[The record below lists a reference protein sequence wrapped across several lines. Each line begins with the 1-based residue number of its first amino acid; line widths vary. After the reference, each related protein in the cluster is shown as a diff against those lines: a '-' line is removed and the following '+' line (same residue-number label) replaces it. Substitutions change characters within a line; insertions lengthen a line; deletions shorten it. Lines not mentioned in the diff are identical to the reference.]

1 MYRFLFLL
9 GAAVAAPPLWACST
23 CLCGDPTLTL
33 IGTEKPFEGRQR
45 VSLDFIVREESQ
57 GRPGIDEQIF
67 EEARA
72 LLGYAWSPS
81 ERWTLTAQLP
91 WVDKR
96 VSSSSL
102 AVAETAGVGDLEL
115 GAKLFLQ
122 AGNEIP
128 VRDLYGLQFGL
139 RVPTGPELETDGAAV
154 DVDALPG
161 AGAWVPNAGAWYGR
175 YRFPWFVYVS
185 AVYQY
190 AVDEGYQGYRPGDVI
205 TGTAQAQYA
214 LTPEWALQAALDF
227 RHAARNTFDA
237 VADENSGGLFGALAP
252 GLLWSAREDFIVNA
266 SVQIPL
272 IEQYNGTQSTAPT
285 FRLGLTYDF
294 SSDEE

>member
-1 MYRFLFLL
+1 MVRFLLL
-9 GAAVAAPPLWACST
+9 LCAAVAAPPLWACST

-33 IGTEKPFEGRQR
+33 IGTEKPFAGRQR
-45 VSLDFIVREESQ
+45 VSLDFITREESQ

-67 EEARA
+67 EETRA
-72 LLGYAWSPS
+72 VLGYAGSPS
-81 ERWTLTAQLP
+81 ARWTFTAQLP
-91 WVDKR
+91 VVDKR

-102 AVAETAGVGDLEL
+102 AVAETTGLGDLEV

-122 AGNEIP
+122 ASNEIP

-139 RVPTGPELETDGAAV
+139 RLPTGPELKANGVAV
-154 DVDALPG
+154 DVDAQPG
-161 AGAWVPNAGAWYGR
+161 TGAWVPNAGAWYGR
-175 YRFPWFVYVS
+175 YRFPWFFYAN

-190 AVDEGYQGYRPGDVI
+190 ALDEGYQGYRPGDVV

-227 RHAARNTFDA
+227 RQAERNTFDD
-237 VADENSGGLFGALAP
+237 VADENSGGFFVAFAP
-252 GLLWSAREDFIVNA
+252 GVVWSLRPEVILHANA
-266 SVQIPL
+266 QFPVVES
-272 IEQYNGTQSTAPT
+272 YHGTQSTEPT
-285 FRLGLTYDF
+285 FRLGITYDF